1 MTPRAHL
8 NSDGHTH
15 ACGIYPNPIAPGR
28 AILRKPAKIY
38 HEGRGGP
45 RRKPVGSTVRPPAGS
60 LPRNNVT
67 SKPSAMAATFAGTRA
82 RGSDARS
89 SILLLLHAPPWSYH
103 ENRPHIWVD
112 DRTAR
117 KIDHRCTQM
126 HADSIIYL
134 SACICVH
141 LWAKKS
147 CFVGHER
154 LHGGAEP
161 PFSSITVLAQPL
173 ANSLLESFLLVPH
186 DPAQQ
191 AHRHP
196 SRGTR
201 MGLSVQRAT

>member
-1 MTPRAHL
+1 VPEDPTREAPFCYFSMHL
-8 NSDGHTH
+8 RGPTM
-15 ACGIYPNPIAPGR
+15 
-28 AILRKPAKIY
+28 KIDPTF
-38 HEGRGGP
+38 GWTIGLQG
-45 RRKPVGSTVRPPAGS
+45 KST
-60 LPRNNVT
+60 T
-67 SKPSAMAATFAGTRA
+67 
-82 RGSDARS
+82 DARRFNY
-89 SILLLLHAPPWSYH
+89 ILICVHLL
-103 ENRPHIWVD
+103 
-112 DRTAR
+112 
-117 KIDHRCTQM
+117 
-126 HADSIIYL
+126 
-134 SACICVH
+134 CVH

-191 AHRHP
+191 AHKHP